1 MWRPRLTYDAS
12 LLSSVAVPSHWANT
26 VVCHGHP
33 ITQILLTLIWRL
45 GKIFTVAVTL
55 VVGTGAIS
63 GIALASVDHTFYPDR
78 LENPKLSLPSP
89 GVGSGIPAPY
99 RIGDKTNEPSVSLPS
114 PGVGS

>member
-1 MWRPRLTYDAS
+1 MTNIA
-12 LLSSVAVPSHWANT
+12 
-26 VVCHGHP
+26 
-33 ITQILLTLIWRL
+33 
-45 GKIFTVAVTL
+45 KIFTVAVAL

-99 RIGDKTNEPSVSLPS
+99 RIGDQDQRAKRLPSVTWSGERYPCPLS
-114 PGVGS
+114 DRQLRRWGALGQLV

>member
-1 MWRPRLTYDAS
+1 MTNIA
-12 LLSSVAVPSHWANT
+12 
-26 VVCHGHP
+26 
-33 ITQILLTLIWRL
+33 
-45 GKIFTVAVTL
+45 KIFTVAVIL

-99 RIGDKTNEPSVSLPS
+99 RIGNRSGDLSVSVPS
-114 PGVGS
+114 SKAGSGIPAPYRIGN